1 MGKEEV
7 DEQTKDVPCQNKED
21 IEFLVDQVSRFAAD
35 TKSHIKDWS
44 VDMGHGSRAGT
55 KVLPVNTAG
64 CYIPGGL
71 YCYVASA
78 AMTVATA
85 RVAGV
90 KNIIAACP
98 TNNIVHPQICR
109 RHAYSCSWRNSGNCC
124 SCLWFV

>member
-1 MGKEEV
+1 MRFATDTKSHIKDWEGSLDWAKKLDGFTGTALMTKEEI

-21 IEFLVDQVSRFAAD
+21 IEFMVDQVMRFATD

-71 YCYVASA
+71 YGYVASA
-78 AMTVATA
+78 AMT
-85 RVAGV
+85 
-90 KNIIAACP
+90 
-98 TNNIVHPQICR
+98 
-109 RHAYSCSWRNSGNCC
+109 
-124 SCLWFV
+124 